1 MLSGTTHKAI
11 LSRKQISI
19 GFDDCAVNS
28 GEGVVVIVIMR
39 ATIPLW
45 NIIEQYYQVNDGIS

>member
-28 GEGVVVIVIMR
+28 GEGVIVIMR